1 MDISRGDKGTGETM
15 EFDTVEVI
23 NPMSESAASTIAE
36 PSPQKQIFTKLSD
49 IEKVWNDKERNII
62 FRAVHCVVI
71 FFRSEEVLIFDLL
84 LSVGVC
90 IFNLCTITKHSPPI
104 FNTLSTFAVCFTSY
118 LAFQYCT
125 LRFRNGRVVPTL
137 VLVVRNWNHLCQ
149 LIVVIILTECLRSGK
164 DEIRDDYKAAD
175 GHTVHRYYHCTD
187 LYYGLNYLKSA
198 YHFVLICYVIIYGEI
213 TIFNFFSYTGKY
225 FFKTFYVN
233 RCRKAAVNAAVGR
246 DTVVEP

>member
-1 MDISRGDKGTGETM
+1 MEISSDKDICESADP
-15 EFDTVEVI
+15 DIVEVM
-23 NPMSESAASTIAE
+23 NPMNESPTLEKAE
-36 PSPQKQIFTKLSD
+36 TGNQKQIFTKLSD
-49 IEKVWNDKERNII
+49 IEKVWNDKERNVVL
-62 FRAVHCVVI
+62 RVVHCVVI

-118 LAFQYCT
+118 LAFQYCS

-137 VLVVRNWNHLCQ
+137 VLIVRNWNHLCQ
-149 LIVVIILTECLRSGK
+149 LIVVIILTECLRSGN

-198 YHFVLICYVIIYGEI
+198 YHFLLICYVILYGEI
-213 TIFNFFSYTGKY
+213 TIYNFFSYTGKY
-225 FFKTFYVN
+225 FFKTFYFN

-246 DTVVEP
+246 DTLGEP